1 MKYMIAALAGAA
13 LVLVALLVFNSNN
26 PKAEETAAS
35 SAAVA
40 ETHIDEAHASTVK
53 LAVEGMTCQGCV
65 GTIQGALTKT
75 GGVLPGS
82 VVVSLENNSAEL
94 KYDPAQVS
102 EADLIDV
109 IKKAGYSAS
118 LAANQ

>member
-13 LVLVALLVFNSNN
+13 LILVALLVFNSHN
-26 PKAEETAAS
+26 PETNDPEKS

-40 ETHIDEAHASTVK
+40 ETRIDEADAATIK

-65 GTIQGALTKT
+65 GTIQGALTQT

-102 EADLIDV
+102 EADLINV
-109 IKKAGYSAS
+109 IKKAGYTAT